1 MTLWPI
7 IISIIKDI
15 SMGKLKD
22 REVES
27 VQNENYEESE
37 MGQLHSL
44 HLSENG
50 INKVRSK
57 LATGPGLSHCMDCGV
72 EIPEKRRKAVSG
84 VKYCIDCQA
93 WWDKKNS

>member
-1 MTLWPI
+1 MTLWQTI
-7 IISIIKDI
+7 KLITKDI
-15 SMGKLKD
+15 NMAKLNV

-27 VQNENYEESE
+27 VQTENYEEAE

-50 INKVRSK
+50 INNVRSK
-57 LATGPGLSHCMDCGV
+57 IATGPGLSHCMDCGE

-84 VKYCIDCQA
+84 VKYCINCQQFYE
-93 WWDKKNS
+93 KKFS